1 MLDIVITH
9 YTEPWEVCRR
19 LLETLDAQ
27 RGVDWEQVRVTIVN
41 DGGFRLPKDKLYCLN
56 IVPQQKDIPHSGISA
71 ARNAGIRLA
80 QEPWIMFCDCDDCFS
95 NVFAL
100 ADILNVLNDPETE
113 QRYDMMWTKVWAED
127 LEKNQVYQI
136 QDIKIMVFI
145 HGKVYRREFLLKN
158 GIWFDERLT
167 FNEDSAFNAMIR
179 SRIPDSRIGEISM
192 FAPAY
197 VWISREGSV
206 TQKEGADDQAAVG
219 QMLRNIL
226 VADDYKIHKPQEF
239 SGMVTRVTYDA
250 FFMAH
255 SRRLTPSCKQKVME
269 VFLPWVKDCIGLFA
283 SVDAKMLRRIRMI
296 SRSELTELDEEICDE
311 PGNVRAWVEWELS
324 R

>member
-1 MLDIVITH
+1 MLDIIITH

-19 LLETLDAQ
+19 QLEMLDAQ
-27 RGVDWEQVRVTIVN
+27 RGVDWDQVRVTIVN
-41 DGGFRLPKDKLYCLN
+41 DGGFRLPEDKLYCLN

-113 QRYDMMWTKVWAED
+113 KRYDMMWTNVWAED
-127 LEKNQVYQI
+127 LEKGQIYQI

-145 HGKVYRREFLLKN
+145 HGKVYRREFLLSH

-167 FNEDSAFNAMIR
+167 FNEDSAFNAVIR
-179 SRIPDSRIGEISM
+179 TRTPDSRIGEIRM

-206 TQKEGADDQAAVG
+206 TQKEDADEKAAIG
-219 QMLRNIL
+219 QLQRNIL
-226 VADDYKIHKPQEF
+226 VAEEQKIHRPAEYP
-239 SGMVTRVTYDA
+239 GMVTRVIYDT

-255 SRRLTPSCKQKVME
+255 SRRLTPSCKQRIMDG
-269 VFLPWVKDCIGLFA
+269 FLPWAKENAGLFGA
-283 SVDAKMLRRIRMI
+283 VDAKRMRQIRQI
-296 SRSELTELDEEICDE
+296 SRAELTEPGEEICDE
-311 PGNVRAWVEWELS
+311 PGNVRAWVEWET
-324 R
+324 RE